1 MFTFKRIHKPERSRH
16 RADTISQFNAPG
28 VLILYFP
35 YIFKII
41 MMKMRVS
48 HFPELLDRKRI
59 QKARHHLWAKKV
71 PGKIM
76 VNIGIATFN

>member
-1 MFTFKRIHKPERSRH
+1 
-16 RADTISQFNAPG
+16 
-28 VLILYFP
+28 
-35 YIFKII
+35 
-41 MMKMRVS
+41 MKMRVS